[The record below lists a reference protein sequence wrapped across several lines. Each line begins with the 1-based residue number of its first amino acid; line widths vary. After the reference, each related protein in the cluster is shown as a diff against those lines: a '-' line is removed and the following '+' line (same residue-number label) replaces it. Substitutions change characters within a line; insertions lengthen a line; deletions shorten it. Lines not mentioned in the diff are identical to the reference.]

1 MISNTQ
7 QVYIFVCYLIEINS
21 QVVVKTE
28 PAEPD
33 VPGLPALP
41 NMPDQPDEVTVVP
54 VAVKPEPDQSPPAKK
69 TALQELFADIF
80 VVKVEPAKPI
90 IDLSTDRDFWLHT
103 GTRFASQQQSFGV
116 VEMSFI
122 KVPNFREI
130 GKKVPGWASNF
141 SLKRTCFLPC
151 RRHCYQPKGIA

>member
-54 VAVKPEPDQSPPAKK
+54 VAIKPEPDK
-69 TALQELFADIF
+69 
-80 VVKVEPAKPI
+80 
-90 IDLSTDRDFWLHT
+90 
-103 GTRFASQQQSFGV
+103 
-116 VEMSFI
+116 
-122 KVPNFREI
+122 
-130 GKKVPGWASNF
+130 SN
-141 SLKRTCFLPC
+141 S
-151 RRHCYQPKGIA
+151 